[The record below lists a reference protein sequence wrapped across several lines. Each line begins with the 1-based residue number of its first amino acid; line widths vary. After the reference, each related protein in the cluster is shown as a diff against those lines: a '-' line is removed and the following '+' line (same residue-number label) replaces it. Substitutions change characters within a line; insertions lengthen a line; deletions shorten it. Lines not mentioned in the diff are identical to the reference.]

1 MTVVDFLR
9 HGETE
14 LPEALIGRTDP
25 SLSAAGRASVARQL
39 RGRTWPTI
47 VTSPLR
53 RALETAQI
61 AASGMI
67 AAGGTAVEADADW
80 REIDFGDWDGR
91 PRSDLADDARL
102 TAFFSDPEA
111 NPPPGGETMHAVR
124 TRVAS
129 ALERVAAQGGGPV
142 LVVAHGGSIR
152 MALSVLLGISLER
165 LWAIRIACATL
176 IRVELGSDP
185 VHGLWGQIIEIAQ
198 CPGEASE

>member
-14 LPEALIGRTDP
+14 MPEALIGRTDA
-25 SLSAAGRASVARQL
+25 SLSAAGRASVARQI
-39 RGRTWPTI
+39 RGRTWSAI
-47 VTSPLR
+47 ITSPLR
-53 RALETAQI
+53 RALETARI
-61 AASGMI
+61 AASG
-67 AAGGTAVEADADW
+67 TAVETDADW

-91 PRSDLADDARL
+91 LRSDLADDARL

-111 NPPPGGETMHAVR
+111 NPPPSGETMKAVR
-124 TRVAS
+124 ARVAS

-152 MALSVLLGISLER
+152 MALSILLGISLER
-165 LWAIRIACATL
+165 LWAIRISCATL

-185 VHGLWGQIIEIAQ
+185 VHGLWGQIVEIAQ

>member
-25 SLSAAGRASVARQL
+25 SLSAAGRASVARQI
-39 RGRTWPTI
+39 RGRTWSAI
-47 VTSPLR
+47 ITSPLR
-53 RALETAQI
+53 RALETARI
-61 AASGMI
+61 AASG
-67 AAGGTAVEADADW
+67 TTVEPDADW

-91 PRSDLADDARL
+91 LRCDLADDARL

-111 NPPPGGETMHAVR
+111 NPPPGGETMKAVR
-124 TRVAS
+124 ARVAS
-129 ALERVAAQGGGPV
+129 ALERIAAQGGGPV

-152 MALSVLLGISLER
+152 MALSILLGISLER
-165 LWAIRIACATL
+165 LWAIRISCATL

-185 VHGLWGQIIEIAQ
+185 VHGLWGQIVEIAQ

>member
-25 SLSAAGRASVARQL
+25 SLSAAGRASVARQI
-39 RGRTWPTI
+39 RGRTWSAFI
-47 VTSPLR
+47 TSPLR
-53 RALETAQI
+53 RALETARI
-61 AASGMI
+61 AASG
-67 AAGGTAVEADADW
+67 TTVEPDADW

-91 PRSDLADDARL
+91 LRCDLADDARL

-111 NPPPGGETMHAVR
+111 NPPPGGETMKAVR
-124 TRVAS
+124 ARVAS

-152 MALSVLLGISLER
+152 MALSILLGISLER
-165 LWAIRIACATL
+165 LWAIRISCATL

-185 VHGLWGQIIEIAQ
+185 VHGLWGQIVEIAQ